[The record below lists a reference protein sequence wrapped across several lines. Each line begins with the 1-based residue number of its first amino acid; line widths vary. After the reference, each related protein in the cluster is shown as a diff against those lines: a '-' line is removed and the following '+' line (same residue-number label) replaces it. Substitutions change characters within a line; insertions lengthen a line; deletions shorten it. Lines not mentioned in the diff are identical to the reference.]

1 MPHHLPHALKCRP
14 NTFSEVIWQSHVV
27 DSLANAIRMKQVPQC
42 ILLTGTRG
50 VGKTTIGRIFA
61 KCLNCLSNDE
71 PTAEPCLTCEHCEE
85 MQAGRFPDFY
95 EIDAASHTKVDQVR
109 ELQDTIPYVP
119 TKGRY
124 KVYLIDEVHMLSK
137 SSFNALLKTL
147 EEPPEHVIF
156 ILATTD
162 PQKLPATILSRCLQF
177 HLQAMP
183 KEAIAD
189 HLKTVLSKEAI
200 SFDQTALSH
209 IARAARGSMRDAF
222 SLLDQCLAL
231 GNGSITDSAVSTM
244 LGTIDQEP
252 LFRTLQALANQDA
265 TALFNELTTLRRSGA
280 CLATALNEIAELLQ
294 RIARIQLVG
303 PIDQEGDSSTLTE
316 LANALDKELVQLLYQ
331 IAIHGQRDLAHSP
344 SVDCGVEMTLL
355 RMLAFTNQSPEP
367 TPVRRQ
373 QHTRPTPV
381 STSQPL
387 QTAAPK
393 ESKTPSETNL
403 QSFWLDLVPRLQL
416 RGLALVLAKS
426 CTLTKKTD
434 SEWHL
439 SLSSSQKPMLQ
450 PRTEKALNDA
460 LIAHHGSPVQI
471 IITFNDSSDPK
482 PEAEKS
488 TPATSDK
495 NTHKKQLD
503 NPKSSPAPAQ
513 STQSSDNPNVN
524 KLIDAFSATIVD
536 STVVR

>member
-1 MPHHLPHALKCRP
+1 MPHLPHALKCRP
-14 NTFSEVIWQSHVV
+14 TTFSEVIWQSHVV

-61 KCLNCLSNDE
+61 KCLNCLSGDE

-109 ELQDTIPYVP
+109 ELQDTIPYIP

-183 KEAIAD
+183 KEAIAN
-189 HLKTVLSKEAI
+189 HLKTVLSKESI

-265 TALFNELTTLRRSGA
+265 KTLFNELTNLRRSGA

-303 PIDQEGDSSTLTE
+303 LIDQEGDPSALTE
-316 LANALDKELVQLLYQ
+316 LADALDKELVQLLYQ

-367 TPVRRQ
+367 ALIARK
-373 QHTRPTPV
+373 QHTRPTPA
-381 STSQPL
+381 STSQSP
-387 QTAAPK
+387 QTAAPQENK
-393 ESKTPSETNL
+393 ARPETNNL
-403 QSFWLDLVPRLQL
+403 QSFWVDLVPRLQL

-426 CTLTKKTD
+426 CTLTKKTE

-439 SLSSSQKPMLQ
+439 TLNNSQKPMLQ
-450 PRTEKALNDA
+450 PRTEKALTDA
-460 LIAHHGSPVQI
+460 LIAHLGSPVQI
-471 IITFNDSSDPK
+471 IITFSDTSDPK
-482 PEAEKS
+482 PAPEKS
-488 TPATSDK
+488 APAKKSE
-495 NTHKKQLD
+495 NPHKKQSD
-503 NPKSSPAPAQ
+503 KAQPTPAQ
-513 STQSSDNPNVN
+513 TQSNQSSDNPNVN
-524 KLIDAFSATIVD
+524 KLLDAFSATIVD

>member
-1 MPHHLPHALKCRP
+1 MPHLPHALKCRP

-27 DSLANAIRMKQVPQC
+27 ESLANAIRMKQVPQC

-61 KCLNCLSNDE
+61 KCLNCLASDE
-71 PTAEPCLTCEHCEE
+71 PTAEPCLSCEHCEE

-109 ELQDTIPYVP
+109 ELQDTLPYIP
-119 TKGRY
+119 TKGRF

-189 HLKTVLSKEAI
+189 HLSTVLKSESI
-200 SFDQTALSH
+200 TFNQTALSH

-231 GNGSITDSAVSTM
+231 GNGSITDTAVSTM

-252 LFRTLQALANQDA
+252 LFRILQALSNHDGS
-265 TALFNELTTLRRSGA
+265 ALFTELTTLRRSGT
-280 CLATALNEIAELLQ
+280 CLATALNDIAELLQ

-303 PIDQEGDSSTLTE
+303 PVAEEGDPSV
-316 LANALDKELVQLLYQ
+316 LADLAKSFNKELVQLLYQ
-331 IAIHGQRDLAHSP
+331 IAIHGQRDLAHAP
-344 SVDCGVEMTLL
+344 SVDCGVEMALL
-355 RMLAFTNQSPEP
+355 RMLAFTHEAPEP
-367 TPVRRQ
+367 PPTKTQ
-373 QHTRPTPV
+373 QRAQPS
-381 STSQPL
+381 STTKQP
-387 QTAAPK
+387 QTAPPK
-393 ESKTPSETNL
+393 QNKTPAETNL
-403 QSFWLDLVPRLQL
+403 QSFWVDLVPRLQL
-416 RGLALVLAKS
+416 RGLALALAKS
-426 CTLTKKTD
+426 CKLTQKTD
-434 SEWHL
+434 TEWHL
-439 SLSSSQKPMLQ
+439 ALSNSQKPMLQ
-450 PRTEKALNDA
+450 PRTEKALTDA
-460 LIAHHGSPVQI
+460 LVAHHGSAVQI
-471 IITFNDSSDPK
+471 IITFSDS
-482 PEAEKS
+482 
-488 TPATSDK
+488 
-495 NTHKKQLD
+495 N
-503 NPKSSPAPAQ
+503 NPKSEPDTPDNTIKKQ
-513 STQSSDNPNVN
+513 TNTPQNNPKPTQPTQSSDNPNVN